1 MLHTLYNLGPA
12 PEPNLTVF
20 WSPRLPDG
28 FKRFAIKTSID
39 TSAIQYESDDLMRPK
54 FGDDCAIACCVS
66 AMRVGKQMQF
76 FGARVNLPKTLL
88 YALNGGRDEMSGDQV
103 GPKLAP
109 VTGDVLNYDE
119 VMDRLDPMMDWLAKT
134 YVNALNCIHYM
145 HDKYCYEAIEMALHD
160 RDILRTLA
168 CGIAGLSHATDSLS
182 AIKHAKVR
190 PVRDTRGLIV
200 DFQIDGEFPCFGNN
214 DDQAD
219 DIAKKLVSTMMNK
232 IRMYPSYRGATHTQ
246 SVLTITS
253 NVVYGKATG
262 NTPDGRKKGEP
273 FAPGAN
279 PSNGRDTHG
288 ALAALMSVAK
298 IPYDDAEDGIS
309 LTLSVVPSALGSVQE
324 QMERGVNALDAYFSS
339 GGFHVNI
346 NVLNR
351 DTLQDAMKHPEK
363 YPQLTIRVSGYAVNF
378 VKLTREQQLDVINRT
393 FHGSAVGKRTMS
405 DMRSGSRYEL
415 LRARKGVAET
425 KAAGDYYA
433 VHPGDIEEIKEEDD
447 LVGYVH
453 SYEVGSTVDGP
464 GLRFVGFLTGCL
476 LRCQYCHNPD
486 TWHKHNGRPV
496 TVSRAMQQIGKYVQ
510 VLKIS
515 KGGITLSG
523 GEPMVQ
529 KPFVLRIFRR
539 CKELGLHTCMD
550 TSGRLGD
557 RFTDQELM
565 DIDLNLLDIKSGD
578 PETYEKVTHQPLKP
592 TLDYAHRLS
601 ALGRPMWVRFVLVPG
616 LTDAWDNVEKVADIC
631 AGLKSLQRV
640 EILRFHQMGKIKWEK
655 LGLDYPL
662 ANVEPPSAELSER
675 VRGQF
680 RSRGLTVY

>member
-1 MLHTLYNLGPA
+1 
-12 PEPNLTVF
+12 
-20 WSPRLPDG
+20 
-28 FKRFAIKTSID
+28 
-39 TSAIQYESDDLMRPK
+39 
-54 FGDDCAIACCVS
+54 
-66 AMRVGKQMQF
+66 
-76 FGARVNLPKTLL
+76 
-88 YALNGGRDEMSGDQV
+88 
-103 GPKLAP
+103 
-109 VTGDVLNYDE
+109 
-119 VMDRLDPMMDWLAKT
+119 
-134 YVNALNCIHYM
+134 
-145 HDKYCYEAIEMALHD
+145 
-160 RDILRTLA
+160 
-168 CGIAGLSHATDSLS
+168 
-182 AIKHAKVR
+182 
-190 PVRDTRGLIV
+190 
-200 DFQIDGEFPCFGNN
+200 
-214 DDQAD
+214 
-219 DIAKKLVSTMMNK
+219 
-232 IRMYPSYRGATHTQ
+232 
-246 SVLTITS
+246 
-253 NVVYGKATG
+253 
-262 NTPDGRKKGEP
+262 
-273 FAPGAN
+273 
-279 PSNGRDTHG
+279 
-288 ALAALMSVAK
+288 
-298 IPYDDAEDGIS
+298 
-309 LTLSVVPSALGSVQE
+309 
-324 QMERGVNALDAYFSS
+324 
-339 GGFHVNI
+339 
-346 NVLNR
+346 
-351 DTLQDAMKHPEK
+351 
-363 YPQLTIRVSGYAVNF
+363 
-378 VKLTREQQLDVINRT
+378 
-393 FHGSAVGKRTMS
+393 MS

-433 VHPGDIEEIKEEDD
+433 VHPGDIEETSEEDD

-529 KPFVLRIFRR
+529 KPFTLRIFRR

-578 PETYEKVTHQPLKP
+578 PETYEKVTRQPLKP

-640 EILRFHQMGKIKWEK
+640 EILRFHQMGKTKWEK

-662 ANVEPPSAELSER
+662 ANVEPPTAELSER